1 MRKLVICLLV
11 FGLYAIQTVVGHM
24 NSDPAPGRSPG
35 PPVDFQT
42 INLTLATTITTT
54 SETNEE
60 DVLDNNN
67 YNNHNSHENNNKQ
80 INVNNENVADI
91 NAATV
96 SSLPTT
102 ITLNKQLQ
110 QELEELETNHKNNLQ
125 QNHNNNEPEI
135 NINDRES
142 LNDSYKQLKAS
153 TELNNHNEND
163 KDDDDD
169 DATNDYD
176 NQQLQQ
182 QQKQQEH
189 NVDVR
194 NHDDEITSTSTHL
207 DRNAINFQ
215 LTKDNNYQS
224 PLDDKNQHNDNDKTI
239 YNYPPTNVRE
249 TSTRVDNKHNEQ
261 EQMTLHKNIDY
272 ATSRSGSSS
281 NTHEKLR
288 QQYSKPVPAIST
300 THIHNRND
308 NMETSSTSLFPA
320 SSDFFSS
327 SSFSSSSSS
336 SAGTSASS
344 SSSSSHTY
352 TSCHSDLNDFLN
364 DVTVIEVDDDNNDD
378 SFSNT
383 NNSSNTTSSTSSSSA
398 TLSPILQGF
407 KIQLQLYHD
416 VFDASTAFGINCGL
430 LYKIRL
436 TTSLPTLTSAPLQSP
451 PSSSSSSSATAG
463 ASATKQQQ
471 KRQPKQQ
478 SAIPEMQN
486 PTIHQYTGEFFVETV
501 SLLSSQE
508 RGTFVTNNDDNNAN
522 NDDVDDNS
530 STSNGGTNNNG
541 GSSESLGNKLPIS
554 WFATSQHTGN
564 WQMKKNADALTK
576 NLYNRNFNSMSDE
589 NDDNGTDVE
598 GEEEEDVEN
607 GQDDD
612 NAVVGNAKNK
622 NSLEVADN
630 IDAVPSNGFYK
641 ATKNGFKLKQQQQ
654 QKQHQH
660 YDTSNNKWN
669 YVDNVAS
676 SPALS
681 SSSTHSSSGAKKK
694 RRKSDEIERTTNI
707 CSSENKWQGRTKS
720 YTNAAGGIRT
730 ESLGLW
736 LVNELCEQDDTIEF
750 RVFFRMKIK
759 MNNMRSSTS
768 SSSNNNNSSNY
779 SNNVWL
785 NANGN
790 MDQHSASAAAT
801 TTANVDEAQIVVYRK
816 TFQFQI
822 RKDCHLILRENSMGT
837 LDYTILPLYCIDCT
851 VHFPSYKH
859 LNNKATAS
867 DNQQAPPG
875 MLVELQRLNV
885 PCASGGYIRFNGHKV
900 LCGKLEELEASDRV
914 YHFNVEDEEASV
926 QFYKNPMFS
935 LSYKLVDYCYNVST
949 SNESGEFY
957 IRPSMKDSLEC
968 YFRIHLPYG
977 NRVLLRMVTNND
989 SDILPMPTLMAQ
1001 GIDAVQEEELYTIFT
1016 SQGTTVDAQVINL
1029 TVNSGNNFGA
1039 YSSFSSPLMPF
1050 FKLPDMNVTNNR
1062 KLPGEFKHKPF
1073 ANLGLDSF
1081 GFLAATKANLQ
1092 MAFSGT
1098 ANCVGVVIK
1107 VFENDHAKWSHCVNN
1122 TKHMRGFILES
1133 SSNTLSIHLFRAA
1146 SNSNSAPGFK
1156 QESRENSMTS
1166 TKKQQQYQMS
1176 RPQMPAIYLSYQAR
1190 SLPDKVSNCAFGWI
1204 AMEQF
1209 CIAAIEIAMTWH
1221 EAEKYCSKL
1230 GGHLVS
1236 VRNDQQ
1242 QQTINEL
1249 LVNSPGYSDQN
1260 AYWVGGSDK
1269 SYEGDFR
1276 WSDGLTFQYTN
1287 WFPGWSQHGHY
1298 NKQPNDDGLS
1308 SQDCIELRRYFRTPP
1323 GVQTNR
1329 SPLTNKYMWNDRD
1342 CSANNFLICER
1353 AMSDDSL
1360 RRNWINDCNKT
1371 VSLTKEHPRASIWSP
1386 SFPRQYPDNANCFTT
1401 ITAPAGYR
1409 IVIEF
1414 EELVIENEQGCTYD
1428 YLEITEPKLSE
1439 SLRSSTKTTSSKY
1452 RYAPN
1457 IDSNIPNSF
1466 NPNLIFNYNNPNLR
1480 TFRKRSS
1487 YDSTSSSASVNS
1499 LRFSSNN
1506 SPTEH
1511 IYAPQNTDYNGY
1523 DLGQNN
1529 YQKLLQI
1536 YSSLYSPRNNFI
1548 IQTPDYPKGNPY
1560 FQHPTSSGNSH
1571 NHHNSN
1577 TQNNNNNNNNN
1588 RSGPEILPKR
1598 LCGDWSTKLKLL
1610 RYISSG
1616 SYLGLHFVSDYSHHF
1631 GGYKAKTYM
1640 ENTASECSN
1649 ERLKPYNGSCYL
1661 FVSYPEVDWWTAQQ
1675 VCRGMGAKLTSVSSA
1690 DEHRFITSNIR
1701 NQIDYSPQLIYW
1713 LGAELEKNGQFE
1725 WTDDSRMSFQGW
1737 LPGQGQFDVVP
1748 SDATCLGLQWK
1759 MSPTPMLPSGLYW
1772 QSQKCNKVGGYVCK
1786 KPKESFGNFAFSNF
1800 TVTGTEGRLVSPA
1813 YPNTYP
1819 LNIDYWIHIKA
1830 AERTRIVV
1838 QFQKIDL
1845 EPQDECLYDFISI
1858 QDYDIVSKI
1867 ILEPGTN
1874 TIPMAMLMSDE
1885 QFTAYENDGDGDV
1898 DVDGVD
1904 VGVGDDDNNN
1914 ENNDNIGE
1922 DDGDDNDDV
1931 DDSNSSDDVDAD
1943 TDDNGAN
1950 DNETSIINKRTK
1962 NTNNSSSSGS
1972 SNTRLHQKH
1981 LHGRIRRSVSLTY
1994 KARQRRRKL
2003 FERQTR
2009 SESRSQQRKRRRK
2022 RKYTAKLIQKQQHQ
2036 QQKIYN
2042 LPAVTTTSKQAMH
2055 YNDGTLDNEENFI
2068 LKQKQK
2074 QNKHNKSK
2082 RWLGNK
2088 NNSEKE
2094 QHQQQHHVKRQ
2105 PHRKHQHNKNIATT
2119 DTYHR
2124 SSSCINEN
2132 PKRCR
2137 RKRMKTSKAAEENV
2151 NKKYL
2156 KHSANAA
2163 SRYRRSTVLS
2173 DNPLPASDNAQSFLP
2188 YVRWCGSHDSNMS
2201 KFDFVSRSN
2210 EVMLNF
2216 HSDYSITGLGFAAVW
2231 KAIDVSGCPLRTL
2244 TSREGTIFSPNY
2256 PHFLLNNLNC
2266 AYVIQAP
2273 VGKRVWLEF
2282 IEYDFLTDALLE
2294 IDIGNGLFRPF
2305 RFADHL
2311 NDGMFV
2317 SMKEQL
2323 RVQFRTG
2330 QHPRGKGFQ
2339 AIYHTVGQM
2348 ERRERIIN
2356 LTSNDTGYLYQLN
2369 YPHDMPENVD
2379 FTQHLVAPFG
2389 HNILLELHGVE
2400 FTENGCRDNNL
2411 LEIYD
2416 NYADNNGTKW
2426 QLCKFQN
2433 ANFHTKNPLDDNYL
2447 TTNMHGQQQQQL
2459 QRQQRYPGEYFT
2471 DSYDKSDN
2479 NNNNNNNNNDYIK
2492 QTTSIG
2498 NMEPSAA
2505 TTTTIAEFLLRQHK
2519 QQLYLPIP
2527 PPPPPVYIT
2536 SYLNTLYI
2544 RQRTTAKS
2552 IANLNCTIR
2561 LQWDNNYKMKLASG
2575 DKSVESCQ
2583 PNPCQYNGKCV
2594 VNNGTSYCQ
2603 CLGHFTGRFCGL
2615 NLCELEPCVFGKCEL
2630 TTNNFK
2636 CKCQPGYMGTT
2647 CEQKQRPCADNPCE
2661 GRGICIE
2668 KNGGF
2673 FCRCYAWWEGHR
2685 CEKRMLHIPYKPL
2698 SERMLQEPFWLGLIT
2713 VFVVLAVIGLV
2724 WCAKR
2729 HFPEKIEKLLA
2740 EEADRNRPPG
2750 SIHGHH
2756 HHTSLREQLQFTT
2769 AIPQTTVNN
2778 APGAP
2783 RSIFNRLGIRKPS
2796 LLSLSSPNPIP
2807 GGGGAA
2813 ARTFSLDDLLR
2824 PPPRRSPSPRKKR
2837 NNSTPVK
2844 KNAAEK
2850 KQILQQLVSPAAQP
2864 AKPKVSLGELISMS
2878 ENRLRVNNVDSESD
2892 LKETTFSENTGSL
2905 TSATVDRAIND
2916 PKLEKKVTFARLLN
2930 KVSAEMS
2937 SGSEAT
2943 RNSSALSLPTDIQMR
2958 ASSMPP
2964 SPCTNDMR
2972 SPHSTSSTHGS
2983 DSFSSSDL
2991 ALTDFGLR
2999 SIQTSGSEM
3008 GSTNNNQL
3016 SGLATNMPAR
3026 CRIGSPARPKVSSAD
3041 SILAMFRNFANAAG
3055 NASNTITNTM
3065 PSTTSVF
3072 VSPSTTPTVSS
3083 PQDDAPGDDESS
3095 TSSMHTPVSFSSGA
3109 PDSPVFYRQS
3119 TTIEVPVLDVLN
3131 AHKSTTTSSSS
3142 SSSSSNLLHPPTILL
3157 EIPSINNKCL
3167 SPIREMPTPIPSPA
3181 LTPIMP
3187 RPQRSNS
3194 PIFQEDPSS
3203 GGDFSDDDKSDH
3215 SDTQLS
3221 EKLRIGLQR
3230 EKSRLID
3237 TDVETTPTDT
3247 TTTSM
3252 ANLNKPV
3259 GGINYKIP
3267 KLSLTPAIA
3276 AAPLQMPAI
3285 TIDIEPPTPDEKQ
3298 ARPRDLIIPT
3308 LTVEQPSPTKNRH
3321 PMIIFPGSPP
3331 PQRASIG
3338 ETSFMF
3344 PNKQQQKRLLKQ
3356 FDKPTSLD
3364 FPFAP
3369 PTITVTTNMS
3379 ELESDTEPLSPAPKT
3394 GGGGGLMPPNPVGM
3408 CYLSPFTMCTRADR
3422 TISESNLS
3430 SSGYSSMA
3438 SPGPSR
3444 CGSSNPLYPNE
3455 MDEPGSG
3462 HSGPGLSLHVNLL
3475 NRRKSSVLPS
3485 CKENISNGK
3494 CTGASTA
3501 ANTDRL
3507 HTHRPRS
3514 DSETFSDDI
3523 LMESNDEGIGTD
3535 HVDEKLDD
3543 TRLNSRRFDMF
3554 LDDEILIEVDEPP
3567 TTTLPSTTAP
3577 MLGGPN
3583 LLSTNCGPQM
3593 AQLQLPSIVIQIDG
3607 CGDKTLSPVS
3617 SRSESPLSERA
3628 GIGRFSPHFYGRKD
3642 QLPFTDSDGLYDF
3655 PSSDGKGTTAHTFS
3669 HQRRSSSKKRER
3681 KSSKCSSTQ
3690 SPTKQ
3695 QLDLPSKESLNTSS
3709 TPSSIT
3715 HICNKHCHS
3724 HHHPCPAVTV
3734 TTRKSPKRRLLNRH
3748 PVASSSSSSESL
3760 NSAKELTVRPL
3771 PRRLNSPNREKKP
3784 RKQESLSEDEVADSI
3799 LRRISPSIVKEDE
3812 STRPKCKINR
3822 LRAIG
3827 NQIRFLRRLEKS
3839 IKTRE
3844 RIASPSDSCPEENTD
3859 DMDSPQ
3865 ASSPLL
3871 QPTSPSKTR
3880 LALCRQKRLPSGTY
3894 GITAAALNSSNWKGM
3909 DRSLI
3914 GDDLNSD

>member
-35 PPVDFQT
+35 PPVDFA
-42 INLTLATTITTT
+42 INPNRTT
-54 SETNEE
+54 NDE
-60 DVLDNNN
+60 DILDNNTS
-67 YNNHNSHENNNKQ
+67 NNINNN
-80 INVNNENVADI
+80 NVHVNNEHVATT
-91 NAATV
+91 NAATAYIQ
-96 SSLPTT
+96 S
-102 ITLNKQLQ
+102 Q
-110 QELEELETNHKNNLQ
+110 QQQIEINHKNDLQ
-125 QNHNNNEPEI
+125 LNHNNNNNEPEVKSS
-135 NINDRES
+135 DTES
-142 LNDSYKQLKAS
+142 LNDSYRHL
-153 TELNNHNEND
+153 
-163 KDDDDD
+163 
-169 DATNDYD
+169 ATNTKFNVHNNDEANKGD
-176 NQQLQQ
+176 NEHLQQ
-182 QQKQQEH
+182 QQNK
-189 NVDVR
+189 NVK
-194 NHDDEITSTSTHL
+194 NAYDEITTFPVATETSSRL
-207 DRNAINFQ
+207 EDAINFQ
-215 LTKDNNYQS
+215 LTNENNYRSSLDNNQQ
-224 PLDDKNQHNDNDKTI
+224 KQNNDETT
-239 YNYPPTNVRE
+239 YNYPTNNGE
-249 TSTRVDNKHNEQ
+249 STITLKENNVKEQVEMVDELEQ
-261 EQMTLHKNIDY
+261 LTLQKNIDLP
-272 ATSRSGSSS
+272 AS
-281 NTHEKLR
+281 THEKLR
-288 QQYSKPVPAIST
+288 QHTKTIPAIST
-300 THIHNRND
+300 QTHAQYKNG
-308 NMETSSTSLFPA
+308 NMETSSTSLFSPMPA
-320 SSDFFSS
+320 SSSS
-327 SSFSSSSSS
+327 VSSSSS
-336 SAGTSASS
+336 TTASS
-344 SSSSSHTY
+344 SSSSSSTSSSSSSTSY
-352 TSCHSDLNDFLN
+352 SSCHSDLNDFLN
-364 DVTVIEVDDDNNDD
+364 DATVIEVDDDDDNNNND
-378 SFSNT
+378 SVTNASN
-383 NNSSNTTSSTSSSSA
+383 TSSSSQSQS
-398 TLSPILQGF
+398 LPPLLHGF

-436 TTSLPTLTSAPLQSP
+436 TTSLPTLTEPLQS
-451 PSSSSSSSATAG
+451 SYTTSASSSAVT
-463 ASATKQQQ
+463 
-471 KRQPKQQ
+471 
-478 SAIPEMQN
+478 PEMQN
-486 PTIHQYTGEFFVETV
+486 PTIRQYTGDFFVDTV

-508 RGTFVTNNDDNNAN
+508 RGSFVTNNDSGTSDDAN
-522 NDDVDDNS
+522 DSNGDGRDDVS
-530 STSNGGTNNNG
+530 NG
-541 GSSESLGNKLPIS
+541 GSSSENLGNKLPIS

-564 WQMKKNADALTK
+564 WQMKNSVNTPKHTNAQALTK
-576 NLYNRNFNSMSDE
+576 NLYNTNAMSDE
-589 NDDNGTDVE
+589 ETQ
-598 GEEEEDVEN
+598 N
-607 GQDDD
+607 GQEVDGVGDDD
-612 NAVVGNAKNK
+612 VAKK
-622 NSLEVADN
+622 ESLEVEENVDN
-630 IDAVPSNGFYK
+630 IPSNGFYK
-641 ATKNGFKLKQQQQ
+641 ATKNGFKLRQRQKQQ
-654 QKQHQH
+654 H
-660 YDTSNNKWN
+660 DTNYSNNNSNKWH
-669 YVDNVAS
+669 YVDNVATS
-676 SPALS
+676 SS
-681 SSSTHSSSGAKKK
+681 SSSTSTATKKK
-694 RRKSDEIERTTNI
+694 RRKSAEIENTTNI
-707 CSSENKWQGRTKS
+707 CSSENKWQGKTKS
-720 YTNAAGGIRT
+720 NTNTAGGIST

-750 RVFFRMKIK
+750 RVFFRLKFK
-759 MNNMRSSTS
+759 TNNLRSN
-768 SSSNNNNSSNY
+768 SNSNSSY
-779 SNNVWL
+779 SSNNVWL
-785 NANGN
+785 NASDN
-790 MDQHSASAAAT
+790 MGHRSASAT
-801 TTANVDEAQIVVYRK
+801 NVDEAQKIVVYRK
-816 TFQFQI
+816 TFQFKI
-822 RKDCHLILRENSMGT
+822 RKDCHLILRETSMGT

-859 LNNKATAS
+859 LNNKNEAS
-867 DNQQAPPG
+867 EPNQPPPG

-885 PCASGGYIRFNGHKV
+885 PCASGGYVRFSDHKV
-900 LCGKLEELEASDRV
+900 LCGKLEELEATDRV
-914 YHFNVEDEEASV
+914 YHFNVEDDEASV
-926 QFYKNPMFS
+926 QFYRNPMFS
-935 LSYKLVDYCYNVST
+935 LSYKLVDYCYNVNT
-949 SNESGEFY
+949 SNGSGEFY
-957 IRPSMKDSLEC
+957 IRPSMKDTLEC

-989 SDILPMPTLMAQ
+989 SDILPMPTLMSDI
-1001 GIDAVQEEELYTIFT
+1001 GVGDAVQEEELYTIFT

-1039 YSSFSSPLMPF
+1039 YSSFSSSLMPF
-1050 FKLPDMNVTNNR
+1050 YKLPDMNATNNR
-1062 KLPGEFKHKPF
+1062 KLLGEHKAF
-1073 ANLGLDSF
+1073 ASLGLDSF

-1107 VFENDHAKWSHCVNN
+1107 VFENDHSKWSHCVNN

-1133 SSNTLSIHLFRAA
+1133 SSNTLSVHLFRAG
-1146 SNSNSAPGFK
+1146 STSKEHNRE
-1156 QESRENSMTS
+1156 ESRTLSE
-1166 TKKQQQYQMS
+1166 QQIN
-1176 RPQMPAIYLSYQAR
+1176 RPLMPAIYLSYQAR
-1190 SLPDKVSNCAFGWI
+1190 PLTNIVSNCAFGWI

-1209 CIAAIEIAMTWH
+1209 CIAAIELSMNWH
-1221 EAEKYCSKL
+1221 EAEKHCSKL

-1236 VRNDQQ
+1236 VRNEQQ

-1249 LVNSPGYSDQN
+1249 LLNSPGYTDQN

-1276 WSDGLTFQYTN
+1276 WSDGLIFQYTN

-1323 GVQTNR
+1323 GVQSSR

-1371 VSLTKEHPRASIWSP
+1371 VSLSKEHPRASIWSP

-1428 YLEITEPKLSE
+1428 YLEITEPKHSE
-1439 SLRSSTKTTSSKY
+1439 SLRTSTKSTSSKY
-1452 RYAPN
+1452 RYAPS
-1457 IDSNIPNSF
+1457 IDSNIQNSL
-1466 NPNLIFNYNNPNLR
+1466 NLNLKFNYNNPNLR

-1487 YDSTSSSASVNS
+1487 YDSTSSTSSANS
-1499 LRFSSNN
+1499 LRYLPN
-1506 SPTEH
+1506 SAMTADH
-1511 IYAPQNTDYNGY
+1511 VYAPQNTDYNGY
-1523 DLGQNN
+1523 DLAQNN

-1560 FQHPTSSGNSH
+1560 LQHPSTTSNSH
-1571 NHHNSN
+1571 NHHS
-1577 TQNNNNNNNNN
+1577 NNNNNNKANQ
-1588 RSGPEILPKR
+1588 EVLPKR

-1610 RYISSG
+1610 RYVSTG

-1640 ENTASECSN
+1640 ENRSHSFSAASECSN

-1725 WTDDSRMSFQGW
+1725 WTDDSKMSFQGW
-1737 LPGQGQFDVVP
+1737 LPGQGQFDAMP

-1830 AERTRIVV
+1830 AERTRIIV

-1874 TIPMAMLMSDE
+1874 TVPMAMLMSDE
-1885 QFTAYENDGDGDV
+1885 QFTAYENDNDNGIGDV
-1898 DVDGVD
+1898 DGGDGV
-1904 VGVGDDDNNN
+1904 VDDDNNQDVDN
-1914 ENNDNIGE
+1914 NGGDNGGNNDATA
-1922 DDGDDNDDV
+1922 DDNDN
-1931 DDSNSSDDVDAD
+1931 SSSSDDDAD
-1943 TDDNGAN
+1943 DSDDNGAN
-1950 DNETSIINKRTK
+1950 DNETTTFNKRTK
-1962 NTNNSSSSGS
+1962 KTNNPKLQLQH
-1972 SNTRLHQKH
+1972 LHQQQQQQPH
-1981 LHGRIRRSVSLTY
+1981 VRMRRSLSVTY
-1994 KARQRRRKL
+1994 KARQRRKL
-2003 FERQTR
+2003 IERQTQ
-2009 SESRSQQRKRRRK
+2009 SNSKSKSQNRKRRRK
-2022 RKYTAKLIQKQQHQ
+2022 RNHTAKLQQDTQNFHHLAAMHHKDETVDTEPNLQKRNKNKYNKNTRSHHDSNNNYGKIQHQ
-2036 QQKIYN
+2036 QQQHI
-2042 LPAVTTTSKQAMH
+2042 
-2055 YNDGTLDNEENFI
+2055 
-2068 LKQKQK
+2068 
-2074 QNKHNKSK
+2074 KH
-2082 RWLGNK
+2082 
-2088 NNSEKE
+2088 
-2094 QHQQQHHVKRQ
+2094 RQ
-2105 PHRKHQHNKNIATT
+2105 TPRKHQRNKDVVTRENQ
-2119 DTYHR
+2119 HG

-2137 RKRMKTSKAAEENV
+2137 RKKSATDIENLRTNKALV
-2151 NKKYL
+2151 KL
-2156 KHSANAA
+2156 PANIA
-2163 SRYRRSTVLS
+2163 RYRRSTILS
-2173 DNPLPASDNAQSFLP
+2173 DNSLPASDNAQSFLP
-2188 YVRWCGSHDSNMS
+2188 YVRWCGSHESNMS

-2282 IEYDFLTDALLE
+2282 IEYDFQSDALLE
-2294 IDIGNGLFRPF
+2294 VDIGNGVFRPF
-2305 RFADHL
+2305 RLSDHL

-2317 SMKEQL
+2317 SLREQL
-2323 RVQFRTG
+2323 KVQFRTG

-2339 AIYHTVGQM
+2339 AIYHTVAQM

-2369 YPHDMPENVD
+2369 YPHDMAENVD
-2379 FTQHLVAPFG
+2379 YTQHLVAPFG

-2400 FTENGCRDNNL
+2400 FTENGCQDNNL

-2433 ANFHTKNPLDDNYL
+2433 ANFHTGSPLDDNYL
-2447 TTNMHGQQQQQL
+2447 TTNIYGQH
-2459 QRQQRYPGEYFT
+2459 PGEYFP
-2471 DSYDKSDN
+2471 DSNDN
-2479 NNNNNNNNNDYIK
+2479 NMK
-2492 QTTSIG
+2492 TTLPVTFNG
-2498 NMEPSAA
+2498 NMETSSA
-2505 TTTTIAEFLLRQHK
+2505 TTVAEFLLRQH
-2519 QQLYLPIP
+2519 QQHQQQYSIP
-2527 PPPPPVYIT
+2527 VPASPPPVYIT

-2552 IANLNCTIR
+2552 IANLNCSIS
-2561 LQWDNNYKMKLASG
+2561 LQWDNNYKIKLASG

-2594 VNNGTSYCQ
+2594 VNNRTSYCQ
-2603 CLGHFTGRFCGL
+2603 CLGHYTGRFCGL

-2636 CKCQPGYMGTT
+2636 CQCQPGYMGTT

-2796 LLSLSSPNPIP
+2796 LLSLSSPNPVP

-2850 KQILQQLVSPAAQP
+2850 KQILQQLVSPAAQQ

-2878 ENRLRVNNVDSESD
+2878 ENRLRASNVDSESD

-2905 TSATVDRAIND
+2905 TSATVERAIND

-3008 GSTNNNQL
+3008 GSTTNNQL
-3016 SGLATNMPAR
+3016 SGLPTGMPAR

-3055 NASNTITNTM
+3055 NASNTTTNTM

-3109 PDSPVFYRQS
+3109 PDSPVFYRQ

-3131 AHKSTTTSSSS
+3131 AHKTSTTSTS

-3181 LTPIMP
+3181 LTPIMT

-3203 GGDFSDDDKSDH
+3203 GGDFSDDDDKSDR

-3230 EKSRLID
+3230 EKSRLLD

-3247 TTTSM
+3247 TTTSI
-3252 ANLNKPV
+3252 ANLNKPI
-3259 GGINYKIP
+3259 GGLNYKIP
-3267 KLSLTPAIA
+3267 KLSFTPAIA
-3276 AAPLQMPAI
+3276 TAAPMQTPAI
-3285 TIDIEPPTPDEKQ
+3285 TIDIEPPTPEEKQ

-3356 FDKPTSLD
+3356 FEKPTSLD

-3369 PTITVTTNMS
+3369 PTITVTANMS

-3394 GGGGGLMPPNPVGM
+3394 GVSGGLMPPNPVGM

-3462 HSGPGLSLHVNLL
+3462 HTGPGLSLHVNLL
-3475 NRRKSSVLPS
+3475 NRRKSSMLPS

-3494 CTGASTA
+3494 CTGSATG

-3523 LMESNDEGIGTD
+3523 LIESNDEGIGTD

-3543 TRLNSRRFDMF
+3543 TRLSSRRFDMF

-3567 TTTLPSTTAP
+3567 STTLPPTSVP
-3577 MLGGPN
+3577 LLGGNN

-3655 PSSDGKGTTAHTFS
+3655 PSSDGKGTSVHTFS

-3771 PRRLNSPNREKKP
+3771 PRRLNSPNREKRP

-3799 LRRISPSIVKEDE
+3799 LRRISPSIVKTEDE
-3812 STRPKCKINR
+3812 TVRPKCKINR